1 MAPPNNA
8 APLENEVSVPEMASG
23 LVPLLE
29 LKIPIAF
36 WLSKYY
42 QLSHSVTKNIV

>member
-8 APLENEVSVPEMASG
+8 APLENEVSVPEMAKS

-29 LKIPIAF
+29 A
-36 WLSKYY
+36 
-42 QLSHSVTKNIV
+42 